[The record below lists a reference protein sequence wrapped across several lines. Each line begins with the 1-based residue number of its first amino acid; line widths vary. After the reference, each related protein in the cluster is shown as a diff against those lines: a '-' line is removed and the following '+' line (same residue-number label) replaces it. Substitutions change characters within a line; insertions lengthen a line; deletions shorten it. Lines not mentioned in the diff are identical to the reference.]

1 MRKVNKTKRMQEI
14 YDRYM
19 NAKCSYLEECYITCS
34 AQKQRA
40 YNYCRNLYY
49 KVGGEGFRIIG
60 YNTFVFT
67 VGFEFV
73 DENGVVCFAYIT
85 PEKGIYFEI

>member
-1 MRKVNKTKRMQEI
+1 MRKVIKTKRMQEI

-19 NAKCSYLEECYITCS
+19 NAKCIYLEECYRTCS
-34 AQKQRA
+34 PQKHRA
-40 YNYCRNLYY
+40 YNYCRNLFD
-49 KVGGEGFRIIG
+49 KLNGEAFRIIY

-85 PEKGIYFEI
+85 PEKDIYFEI